1 MKKLYLL
8 LTLLGI
14 ALPYGA
20 FLPWILN
27 HGLDIP
33 LLFEQA
39 LANPISIFAWLDVV
53 VSALALI
60 AFILV
65 ESKRAQVRNSW
76 LAILGT
82 LTVGVSCGLPLFLY
96 LRERALP
103 PRQEFF

>member
-14 ALPYGA
+14 SLPYGA
-20 FLPWILN
+20 FLPWLSNNGLN
-27 HGLDIP
+27 IP
-33 LLFEQA
+33 LLIEQA
-39 LANPISIFAWLDVV
+39 IANPISIFAWLDVV

-60 AFILV
+60 AFILM
-65 ESKRAQVRNSW
+65 EGKRAKVRHSW

-82 LTVGVSCGLPLFLY
+82 LTVGVSCGLPLFLH

>member
-20 FLPWILN
+20 FLPWLAN
-27 HGLDIP
+27 NGLDIP
-33 LLFEQA
+33 LLMEQA
-39 LANPISIFAWLDVV
+39 VANPISIFAWLDVV

-65 ESKRAQVRNSW
+65 EGKRAKVRHSW